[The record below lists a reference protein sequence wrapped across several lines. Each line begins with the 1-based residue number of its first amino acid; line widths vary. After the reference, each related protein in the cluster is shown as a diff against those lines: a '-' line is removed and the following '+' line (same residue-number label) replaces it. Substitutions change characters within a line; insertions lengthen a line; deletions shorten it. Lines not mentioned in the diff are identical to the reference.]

1 MAHDIKADVNELRA
15 DSHVANIERWLSPV
29 DPFTNIS
36 NARKSRHLGTGT
48 WFLDGHDFH
57 QWKVGSRRHLWLY
70 GMPGCG
76 KTILSA
82 TIFDHLAQDGWLVL
96 TFFFDFTDTKKQK
109 LSDMLHSLAFQ
120 LYTSHLG
127 FRKALDNL
135 FASSDSGGRQPDIN
149 TLSECVRAI
158 IRPQKKLVILLDA
171 LDECSERRELLQ
183 WMKELVLDITNV
195 QVIATG
201 RPEHDLQQNLVSLLG
216 KSNCLPLS
224 KESVD
229 NDIRSYIKARLEEGQ
244 EFKRWI
250 NFPHVL
256 EQIRVAV
263 SSKSNGMY
271 VFDNVEYHYSI
282 YTNTQHLGFGGQ
294 LAN

>member
-1 MAHDIKADVNELRA
+1 MRT
-15 DSHVANIERWLSPV
+15 DSHAANIERWLSPA
-29 DPFTNIS
+29 DPSANIS
-36 NARKSRHLGTGT
+36 NARKSRHSGTGT
-48 WFLDGHDFH
+48 WFLDSHDFH
-57 QWKVGSRRHLWLY
+57 QWKLGSRRHLWLY

-82 TIFDHLAQDGWLVL
+82 TIFDHLAQMDDCVII

-109 LSDMLHSLAFQ
+109 LSDLLRSLAFQ
-120 LYTSHLG
+120 LYGSHSES
-127 FRKALDNL
+127 RKYLDNA
-135 FASSDSGGRQPDIN
+135 FASSDSGGRQLDTN
-149 TLSECVRAI
+149 TLSECVRAMV
-158 IRPQKKLVILLDA
+158 RPHEKLVILLDA

-183 WMKELVLDITNV
+183 WMKELILAFTNV

-216 KSNCLPLS
+216 EENCLPLN

-244 EFKRWI
+244 EFKRWA
-250 NFPHVL
+250 NFPDVL

-263 SSKSNGMY
+263 SSKSNGM
-271 VFDNVEYHYSI
+271 
-282 YTNTQHLGFGGQ
+282 
-294 LAN
+294 

>member
-1 MAHDIKADVNELRA
+1 MKQDFYSGYSNYSIVQKDLLNVQQVAHDIKADVHSIRT
-15 DSHVANIERWLSPV
+15 DRHVANIERWLSPA
-29 DPFTNIS
+29 DPSTNIS
-36 NARKSRHLGTGT
+36 NARKSRHSGTGI
-48 WFLDGHDFH
+48 WFLNSHAFH
-57 QWKVGSRRHLWLY
+57 QWKLGSYRNLWLY

-82 TIFDHLAQDGWLVL
+82 TILDHLAQDGWLIL

-109 LSDMLHSLAFQ
+109 LKDMLHSLAFQ
-120 LYTSHLG
+120 LYTSHLDS
-127 FRKALDNL
+127 RKALDDL
-135 FASSDSGGRQPDIN
+135 FASSDSAGRQPDIN

-158 IRPQKKLVILLDA
+158 LRPQKKLVILLDA

-201 RPEHDLQQNLVSLLG
+201 RPEHDLQHNLVSLLG
-216 KSNCLPLS
+216 EKNCLPLN

-244 EFKRWI
+244 EFRRWA
-250 NFPHVL
+250 NFPHML

-263 SSKSNGMY
+263 SSKSNGM
-271 VFDNVEYHYSI
+271 
-282 YTNTQHLGFGGQ
+282 
-294 LAN
+294 